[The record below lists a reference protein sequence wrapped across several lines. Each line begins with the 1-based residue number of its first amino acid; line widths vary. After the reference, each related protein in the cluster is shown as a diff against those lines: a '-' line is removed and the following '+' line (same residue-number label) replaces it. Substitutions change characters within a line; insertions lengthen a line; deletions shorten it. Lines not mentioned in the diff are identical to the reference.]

1 MIGTYS
7 CSDYYHCPFHHFKR
21 LLRSSLKEFKKALVS
36 AIV

>member
-7 CSDYYHCPFHHFKR
+7 CSDYYHCSLHKFKR
-21 LLRSSLKEFKKALVS
+21 LLSSSLKEFKKALVS